1 MLKEL
6 KHACECVLFLLKLQA
21 MNLFTGITEVNEF
34 TKVNELKNIYKT
46 VYKFM
51 FFIFQM
57 QIFHIYKLKSK
68 R

>member
-1 MLKEL
+1 
-6 KHACECVLFLLKLQA
+6 